1 MKIGILHRSLH
12 TTRGAEKMVT
22 DLCMGLKKRGLDI
35 TVITQNIRA
44 NVKNMF
50 SREGIHF
57 FDIGGSP
64 IGMKYWFSIPEV
76 VKKLQIN
83 VPTDLDVINAHNFPS
98 YLAGY
103 KYVQSKNTPF
113 VCYIHEP
120 PRFFYDRNYFRETSW
135 SFKFFFGFIRHL
147 YIHSDKKAVKS
158 ADSVLAN
165 SGFTKAKIE
174 AIYAKNA
181 QIVYP
186 GIDVE
191 KFSFHND
198 GRFYK
203 EQFFPN
209 AETVILAVSRL
220 SPVKNISM
228 LIQSFKYVYKKIPS
242 CRLVIIGRGREKES
256 LIKLSK
262 ALHLDHAIM
271 FIENVSDKEMPV
283 YYSMADI
290 VAYPPLMEPWG
301 LVPIEA
307 MSCETPVVASN
318 EGGPLESVIHKKTG
332 LLTNPRDPIAF
343 SNALLMLLK
352 DEELRHKMG
361 KEGRALSEAKFSL
374 EVMID
379 NFLAAF
385 RSVL

>member
-12 TTRGAEKMVT
+12 TTRGAEKMVI
-22 DLCMGLKKRGLDI
+22 DLCTGLKKRGLDI

-50 SREGIHF
+50 SRSGIHF
-57 FDIGGSP
+57 CDIGGSP

-76 VKKLQIN
+76 VKKLQKH

-103 KYVQSKNTPF
+103 KCIQSQNKPF
-113 VCYIHEP
+113 ICYIHEP
-120 PRFFYDRNYFRETSW
+120 PRFFYDRNYFREASW

-147 YIHSDKKAVKS
+147 YMYSDKKAVKS
-158 ADSVLAN
+158 SDLVLAN
-165 SGFTKAKIE
+165 SRFTKAKIE

-191 KFSFHND
+191 KFSFRD
-198 GRFYK
+198 EGRFYK

-209 AETVILAVSRL
+209 AENVILAVSSL
-220 SPVKNISM
+220 SPVKNIST
-228 LIQSFKYVYKKIPS
+228 LIRSFKYVYKEMPS
-242 CRLVIIGRGREKES
+242 CRLVIIGRGPEKNK
-256 LIKLSK
+256 LVKLSK
-262 ALHLDHAIM
+262 SLHIDNAIL
-271 FIENVSDKEMPV
+271 FVEKIPDKEMPV

-318 EGGPLESVIHKKTG
+318 EGGPLESVIHEKTG
-332 LLTNPRDPIAF
+332 ILSNPRDPIAF

-352 DEELRHKMG
+352 NEELRQKMG
-361 KEGRALSEAKFSL
+361 KEGRALSEARFSL
-374 EVMID
+374 EVMIAK
-379 NFLAAF
+379 FLAAF